1 MYIKGIVYVAKLGL
15 EGNIDVAKI
24 RLKNFIQ
31 LPINVY
37 LRILLYA

>member
-24 RLKNFIQ
+24 RLKNF
-31 LPINVY
+31 N
-37 LRILLYA
+37 YAQK